1 MHIDDIAKL
10 IEILNRLVD
19 AGNTAVIIE
28 HNLDLI
34 KTADYIIDL
43 GKEGGEAGGTIIAK
57 GTPEENSYTGKYLK
71 MHIEREE
78 KRKEN
83 KIKN

>member
-1 MHIDDIAKL
+1 MK
-10 IEILNRLVD
+10 
-19 AGNTAVIIE
+19 
-28 HNLDLI
+28 
-34 KTADYIIDL
+34 
-43 GKEGGEAGGTIIAK
+43 
-57 GTPEENSYTGKYLK
+57 EENSYTGKYLK